1 MKNFLMQ
8 IILHFLYRGIKVLN
22 GKDTLITQEL
32 KRLPNY
38 YKIKLETDLV
48 DARKLCIEIVDGKVK
63 KIKDE
68 NQKFDITIK
77 FKDKDLAF
85 KVLTGQKGIAS
96 AYSEHSFILYGNIY
110 EAMGVTRILEQVE
123 GYLFPKFINK
133 KILKEPVE
141 REISIFKTYL
151 LCLFK
156 FNN

>member
-38 YKIKLETDLV
+38 YKIKIETDLV

-85 KVLTGQKGIAS
+85 KVFTGQKGIAS
-96 AYSEHSFILYGNIY
+96 AFSEHDFVLYGNIY
-110 EAMGVTRILEQVE
+110 EAMGITRVLEQVE

-156 FNN
+156 FKN